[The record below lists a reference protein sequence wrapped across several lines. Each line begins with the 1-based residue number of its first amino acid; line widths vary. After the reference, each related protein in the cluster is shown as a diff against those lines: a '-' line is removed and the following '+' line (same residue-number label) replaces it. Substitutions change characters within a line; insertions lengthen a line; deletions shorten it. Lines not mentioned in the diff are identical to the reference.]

1 MLRLIVWVLLV
12 LNLGYYAWGQGW
24 LLAYGWGPTQQ
35 HEPQRLAQQV
45 HPEALTI
52 LTDTPSDPHA
62 GASAPD
68 AAASEAPAEPV
79 ATTCWQATEL
89 DETQAETLRPLLAAK
104 LTQNA
109 WVLDESRL
117 PARWMVYM
125 GPFTNP
131 TDLAKKREQLT
142 TLKVKFYPLASTSA
156 SPGLSLGVF
165 SSEEAAKTGLQDL
178 TKHGVRSARVLQ
190 ERPASVSYRL
200 RLPAIS
206 AADQAAL
213 DSIKAA
219 LPGKTLE
226 VCPEPAAGSPANA
239 ASSPAASASH

>member
-1 MLRLIVWVLLV
+1 MLRLMVLLLLV
-12 LNLGYYAWGQGW
+12 LNLGVFARGQGW
-24 LLAYGWGPTQQ
+24 LLAYGWGPTPQ
-35 HEPQRLAQQV
+35 HEPQRLAQQI
-45 HPEALTI
+45 HPEALVV
-52 LTDTPSDPHA
+52 LA
-62 GASAPD
+62 GKASAPQAAASAPD
-68 AAASEAPAEPV
+68 TVPELAPSEPV

-89 DETQAETLRPLLAAK
+89 DGAQADTLRPLLTAK
-104 LTQNA
+104 LAAGA
-109 WVLDESRL
+109 WVLDETRL

-131 TDLAKKREQLT
+131 TDLAKKREQLA

-219 LPGKTLE
+219 LPGKSLE